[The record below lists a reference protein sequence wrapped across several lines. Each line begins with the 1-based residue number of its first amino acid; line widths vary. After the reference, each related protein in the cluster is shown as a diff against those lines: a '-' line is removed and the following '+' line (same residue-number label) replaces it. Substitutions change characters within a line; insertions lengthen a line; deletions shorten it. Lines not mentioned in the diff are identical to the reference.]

1 MVPAV
6 WAGLAVILWV
16 MTWLERRL
24 ITQPPVEAELPPPAA
39 SETRFTD
46 ARPAGVAWARSV
58 RRRTRPRHRPTLPDH
73 RRGPPGRRL
82 IVPLSTGWGDW
93 SDCQPFTWLL
103 ETADSFGDDEQGD
116 DECGDGLDAHEQL
129 GPAG

>member
-46 ARPAGVAWARSV
+46 ARPARSRLGAV
-58 RRRTRPRHRPTLPDH
+58 SS
-73 RRGPPGRRL
+73 PPN
-82 IVPLSTGWGDW
+82 ST
-93 SDCQPFTWLL
+93 
-103 ETADSFGDDEQGD
+103 TAPSN
-116 DECGDGLDAHEQL
+116 A
-129 GPAG
+129 P

>member
-46 ARPAGVAWARSV
+46 ARPARS
-58 RRRTRPRHRPTLPDH
+58 RLGRGQFAAELDH
-73 RRGPPGRRL
+73 GTVQRSLTTAEGPQG
-82 IVPLSTGWGDW
+82 GD
-93 SDCQPFTWLL
+93 
-103 ETADSFGDDEQGD
+103 
-116 DECGDGLDAHEQL
+116 
-129 GPAG
+129 